1 MAIFKTSAK
10 FDKTVRDIKDSLYDF
25 YIRHKYQIQVGMA
38 IAGPVAVA
46 IVWEQVGEKIG
57 YNIGYAQGT
66 IDMMAAGIK
75 QGWFKNEFIAQ

>member
-1 MAIFKTSAK
+1 MAFKTSAK

-25 YIRHKYQIQVGMA
+25 YVRHEYQIMYGAA

-46 IVWEQVGEKIG
+46 IVWERVGEKIG

-66 IDMMAAGIK
+66 IDIIAAGVK

>member
-1 MAIFKTSAK
+1 MAFFKTSAK

-25 YIRHKYQIQVGMA
+25 YIRHEYQIMVVSA
-38 IAGPVAVA
+38 IAGPFAVA
-46 IVWEQVGEKIG
+46 IIWERVGEKIG

-66 IDMMAAGIK
+66 IDMIAAGVK

>member
-1 MAIFKTSAK
+1 MAFFTTSAK

-25 YIRHKYQIQVGMA
+25 YIRHEYQIMTGAA
-38 IAGPVAVA
+38 IVCPVAIA

-75 QGWFKNEFIAQ
+75 QGWFKNEFIAK

>member
-1 MAIFKTSAK
+1 MAFFTTSAK

-25 YIRHKYQIQVGMA
+25 YIQHKYQIMA
-38 IAGPVAVA
+38 VEDIAGPIAVA
-46 IVWEQVGEKIG
+46 IIWERVGEKIG

-75 QGWFKNEFIAQ
+75 QGLFKNEFIAQ

>member
-1 MAIFKTSAK
+1 MAFFTTSAK

-25 YIRHKYQIQVGMA
+25 YIQHKYQIMAVEA
-38 IAGPVAVA
+38 IAGPIAVA
-46 IVWEQVGEKIG
+46 IIWERVGEKIG